1 MAIILS
7 KSVLIARKKWS
18 DGLCMIGH
26 GNPAFEKCYSRVG
39 KIMRVQNNKKCKDK
53 RSMHGSETKCSTVGI
68 RSTTIGLLSS

>member
-1 MAIILS
+1 
-7 KSVLIARKKWS
+7 
-18 DGLCMIGH
+18 MIGH